1 MDRLIFTSN
10 GTVNAQALV
19 RASLVNEMANVST
32 VGFKRSF
39 ESALRTVKVEGE
51 GFDTRYQIQAVQRD
65 VIQMTPG
72 PVMTTDRPLDIA
84 ISGRAV
90 LAVQAANGQTAYT
103 RRGDLRVNLQ
113 GQLETGGGQL
123 VLGQGGPINVPPG
136 FRVRINSDGTVY
148 ANDPGQ
154 VGVQVPVQI
163 DRLRLKDAS
172 NIELTRREDGLFKV
186 LGQPDGADFADGPNL
201 PVITPGALE
210 GSNVNAVEAMTRLI
224 DHSRSFEMQ
233 IRMMKQTKDIDESG
247 AAMMRTTG

>member
-1 MDRLIFTSN
+1 MDRLILTAHS
-10 GTVNAQALV
+10 AIAEAAIARQALV
-19 RASLVNEMANVST
+19 HEMANVST

-39 ESALRTVKVEGE
+39 ESALRTIKVEGE
-51 GFDTRYQIQAVQRD
+51 GFDTRYQMQPVLKD

-84 ISGRAV
+84 IGGKAV

-113 GQLETGGGQL
+113 GQLETGGGHL
-123 VLGQGGPINVPPG
+123 VLGQGGPINIPPG
-136 FRVRINSDGTVY
+136 FRVRINTDGTIY
-148 ANDPGQ
+148 ATDPGQ
-154 VGVQVPVQI
+154 VGVAVPVQI

-172 NIELTRREDGLFKV
+172 NVELSRREDGLFKV

-201 PVITPGALE
+201 PVVTPGALE

-233 IRMMKQTKDIDESG
+233 IKMIKQTKDIDESG
-247 AAMMRTTG
+247 AAMMRTA